1 MTRTLR
7 LFKEQMMKA
16 GISPP
21 TQSTRNNGLDLENL
35 EVVKH
40 FEIFII
46 QHTCIKN
53 ARTTT

>member
-35 EVVKH
+35 EVVKY

-46 QHTCIKN
+46 QHTCINN
-53 ARTTT
+53 ARTTM